1 MQPNINKHILTR
13 EQALARI
20 VEVVHKGARH
30 VWYQRTTDLAGLYRK
45 LVTGDGLND
54 LLQQFVSRETDE
66 AFKQRCAL
74 TQHTVT
80 TTTKNIMDVFYK
92 VPRSNYQR
100 VLEHSGATDGTQT
113 TELEGRLKKFWGI
126 RSLDNYVQVRWL
138 EMNSTDPNAFVV
150 VEFKEFDYRTER
162 ASPYPFEVDS
172 FQAVD
177 YAYENN
183 VLKYLIV
190 KTTFPLPTKNKPDG
204 TGDKYTVYL
213 ENETFVLMEV
223 DPATRPPL
231 VSAKDGELQLDET
244 GGWLISGKRLYALTF
259 SIPHNAGEVPAK
271 QVGYARDA
279 WTGGQTFVSPYE
291 SAVPLLKKS
300 IKVNSELDITMSQQ
314 VFPHRLQYM
323 PKCGAPDCHDGYT
336 ANGIVCD
343 TCKGRGHTS
352 VTSAMDVIYIK
363 MPKNTADLFD
373 LEKLLVFKGPPMDV
387 VSFQDKY
394 VDKLTAGAKAAV
406 FNSESFTRE
415 QVQETATGKNL
426 DRDNVQDTLYTCAM
440 GYAETWA
447 FLVRMTAAFT
457 QLDKDLDAKLV
468 FSKDFKLKGITE
480 LVADLEAAKRSEA
493 GPAVVQNIQNDMAR
507 LMYSE
512 NPDEYNRWATREK
525 FNPFSGMN
533 ADMVSMALSDSAVP
547 QKYKVRYLML
557 GVIFSEL
564 EAENPAFYKLAPE
577 AQAKLVDAKV
587 AEYMAD
593 TKAAEKPI
601 FQIPPT
607 NGK

>member
-1 MQPNINKHILTR
+1 
-13 EQALARI
+13 
-20 VEVVHKGARH
+20 
-30 VWYQRTTDLAGLYRK
+30 
-45 LVTGDGLND
+45 
-54 LLQQFVSRETDE
+54 
-66 AFKQRCAL
+66 
-74 TQHTVT
+74 
-80 TTTKNIMDVFYK
+80 
-92 VPRSNYQR
+92 
-100 VLEHSGATDGTQT
+100 
-113 TELEGRLKKFWGI
+113 
-126 RSLDNYVQVRWL
+126 
-138 EMNSTDPNAFVV
+138 
-150 VEFKEFDYRTER
+150 
-162 ASPYPFEVDS
+162 
-172 FQAVD
+172 
-177 YAYENN
+177 
-183 VLKYLIV
+183 
-190 KTTFPLPTKNKPDG
+190 
-204 TGDKYTVYL
+204 
-213 ENETFVLMEV
+213 
-223 DPATRPPL
+223 
-231 VSAKDGELQLDET
+231 
-244 GGWLISGKRLYALTF
+244 
-259 SIPHNAGEVPAK
+259 
-271 QVGYARDA
+271 
-279 WTGGQTFVSPYE
+279 
-291 SAVPLLKKS
+291 
-300 IKVNSELDITMSQQ
+300 
-314 VFPHRLQYM
+314 
-323 PKCGAPDCHDGYT
+323 
-336 ANGIVCD
+336 
-343 TCKGRGHTS
+343 
-352 VTSAMDVIYIK
+352 MDVIYIK
-363 MPKNTADLFD
+363 MPKNAADLFD
-373 LEKLLVFKGPPMDV
+373 LEKLLVFKGPPMEV
-387 VSFQDKY
+387 VDFQDKY

-564 EAENPAFYKLAPE
+564 EAENPAFYKIAPE
-577 AQAKLVDAKV
+577 AQAKLVEAKV

-601 FQIPPT
+601 FQLPPT
-607 NGK
+607 NGKQPEMIAN